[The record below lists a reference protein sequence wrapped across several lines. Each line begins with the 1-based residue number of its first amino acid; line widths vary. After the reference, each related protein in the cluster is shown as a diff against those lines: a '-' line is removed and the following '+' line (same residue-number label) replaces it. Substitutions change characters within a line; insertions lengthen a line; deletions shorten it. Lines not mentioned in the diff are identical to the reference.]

1 MDRDDLGS
9 WLAGPRVDAGSDA
22 DTDYPGERL
31 GLAESGVG
39 SVAGWGSR
47 IGAVFVD
54 WFIALGLTLVLI
66 GPPEPGDGTFSVV
79 VLAVFAVEYVVS
91 LLTVGRTIG
100 MFLAG
105 VAVLPVGRERSGIGF
120 VLLRTLLLTLV
131 IPAVVYDR
139 DRRGLHDRAG
149 HTVVVRAR

>member
-9 WLAGPRVDAGSDA
+9 WLSGPRVDAGGADA
-22 DTDYPGERL
+22 GYPGERL

-39 SVAGWGSR
+39 SVSRWGPR

-54 WFIALGLTLVLI
+54 WFIALGVTLVLI

-79 VLAVFAVEYVVS
+79 VLAVFAVEYVV
-91 LLTVGRTIG
+91 LLLAAGRTIG
-100 MFLAG
+100 MALAG
-105 VAVLPVGRERSGIGF
+105 VRVLPIGRGQLGVTF

-149 HTVVVRAR
+149 RTAVVRTR